1 MKAKKQHKPK
11 KQTGIKYD
19 QDKIMLDLIPS
30 EFIEEVGKVLT
41 FGAKKYTRANW
52 AKGINFSRLIAAHDR
67 HMRKFNKLE
76 DYDDETG
83 LLHLSHAATNLAF
96 LIWMYYNRKDL
107 DDRWLKSIKGK
118 KK

>member
-1 MKAKKQHKPK
+1 MKVKKKRQNKLNK
-11 KQTGIKYD
+11 LKGIKYD

-52 AKGINFSRLIAAHDR
+52 AKGIHFSRLIAAHDR
-67 HMRKFNKLE
+67 HMRAFNKLN
-76 DYDDETG
+76 DFDDETG

-107 DDRWLKSIKGK
+107 DDRWLKNIND
-118 KK
+118 